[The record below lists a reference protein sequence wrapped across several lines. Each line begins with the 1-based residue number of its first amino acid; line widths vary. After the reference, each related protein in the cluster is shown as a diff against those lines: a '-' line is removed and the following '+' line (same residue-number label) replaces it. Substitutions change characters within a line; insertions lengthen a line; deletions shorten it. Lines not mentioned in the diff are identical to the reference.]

1 VSLTQQVLDFT
12 RRTGRY
18 PNKKLGQ
25 NFLIDANIMPKIAKI
40 ADLTDDDSVL
50 EVGPGLGFLTRELLP
65 RAKKVV
71 AVEID
76 TSLYAEL
83 ESRFA
88 HVSNLV
94 LLRGNIL
101 QQDLSY
107 LIQTFGLTKVVANL
121 PYNISGSI
129 LWELMRH
136 RERLETLVLMI
147 QTEMA
152 DRLVAHAGS
161 KSYSALTVW
170 TTYHAQIEVRRT
182 LSPQQF
188 FPIPK
193 VSSAVVK
200 IQLRSQPKVEVLDKG
215 LFRQV
220 IAGSFHTR
228 RKMLRNSIKAS
239 NVPIDTSTLDLA
251 MVQVGIDSKR
261 RGETLSVSEFV
272 ALTNSIHQLLTS

>member
-50 EVGPGLGFLTRELLP
+50 EVGPGLGFLTQELLP

-220 IAGSFHTR
+220 VAGSFHTR

>member
-50 EVGPGLGFLTRELLP
+50 EVGPGLGFLTQELLP

>member
-1 VSLTQQVLDFT
+1 
-12 RRTGRY
+12 
-18 PNKKLGQ
+18 
-25 NFLIDANIMPKIAKI
+25 M
-40 ADLTDDDSVL
+40 
-50 EVGPGLGFLTRELLP
+50 
-65 RAKKVV
+65 

-136 RERLETLVLMI
+136 RERIETLVLMI

>member
-1 VSLTQQVLDFT
+1 MSLTQQVLDFT

-50 EVGPGLGFLTRELLP
+50 EVGPGLGFLTQELLP

-83 ESRFA
+83 ESRFG
-88 HVSNLV
+88 HVANLV

>member
-1 VSLTQQVLDFT
+1 MSLTQQVLDFT

-50 EVGPGLGFLTRELLP
+50 EVGPGLGFLTQELLP

-121 PYNISGSI
+121 P
-129 LWELMRH
+129 
-136 RERLETLVLMI
+136 
-147 QTEMA
+147 
-152 DRLVAHAGS
+152 
-161 KSYSALTVW
+161 
-170 TTYHAQIEVRRT
+170 
-182 LSPQQF
+182 
-188 FPIPK
+188 
-193 VSSAVVK
+193 
-200 IQLRSQPKVEVLDKG
+200 
-215 LFRQV
+215 
-220 IAGSFHTR
+220 
-228 RKMLRNSIKAS
+228 
-239 NVPIDTSTLDLA
+239 
-251 MVQVGIDSKR
+251 
-261 RGETLSVSEFV
+261 
-272 ALTNSIHQLLTS
+272 

>member
-1 VSLTQQVLDFT
+1 MSLTQQVLDFT

>member
-1 VSLTQQVLDFT
+1 MSLTQQVLDFT
-12 RRTGRY
+12 LRTGRY

-25 NFLIDANIMPKIAKI
+25 NFLIDANVLPKIAKI
-40 ADLTDDDSVL
+40 ADLTEVDSVL
-50 EVGPGLGFLTRELLP
+50 EVGPGLGFLTQELFQ

-76 TSLYAEL
+76 TCLYAEL

-121 PYNISGSI
+121 PYNISGPI
-129 LWELMRH
+129 LWKLMEH
-136 RERLETLVLMI
+136 QEQLETLVLMM

-152 DRLVAHAGS
+152 DRLVARAGS
-161 KSYSALTVW
+161 KNYSVLTVW
-170 TTYHAQIEVRRT
+170 TGYHAQTEVQRT

-188 FPIPK
+188 FP
-193 VSSAVVK
+193 
-200 IQLRSQPKVEVLDKG
+200 
-215 LFRQV
+215 F
-220 IAGSFHTR
+220 
-228 RKMLRNSIKAS
+228 
-239 NVPIDTSTLDLA
+239 
-251 MVQVGIDSKR
+251 
-261 RGETLSVSEFV
+261 
-272 ALTNSIHQLLTS
+272 

>member
-129 LWELMRH
+129 LWELLRH

>member
-170 TTYHAQIEVRRT
+170 TAYHAQIEVRRT

>member
-1 VSLTQQVLDFT
+1 MSLTQQVLDFT

-25 NFLIDANIMPKIAKI
+25 NFLIDANVLPKIAKI
-40 ADLTDDDSVL
+40 ADLTEVDSVL
-50 EVGPGLGFLTRELLP
+50 EVGPGLGFLTQELFQ

-76 TSLYAEL
+76 TGLYAEL
-83 ESRFA
+83 ESRFS

-129 LWELMRH
+129 LWKLLKHQEQ
-136 RERLETLVLMI
+136 LETLVLMM

-152 DRLVAHAGS
+152 DRLVARAGS
-161 KSYSALTVW
+161 KNYSVLTVW
-170 TTYHAQIEVRRT
+170 TGYHAQTEVQHT

-193 VSSAVVK
+193 VSSAVMK
-200 IQLRSQPKVEVLDKG
+200 IQLRSQPKVEVLDKD

-228 RKMLRNSIKAS
+228 RKMLRNSIRAS
-239 NVPIDTSTLDLA
+239 NVPIDISTLDLA

-261 RGETLSVSEFV
+261 RGETLSISEFV
-272 ALTNSIHQLLTS
+272 DLTNSIHQLLAS

>member
-1 VSLTQQVLDFT
+1 MSLTQQVLDFT

-25 NFLIDANIMPKIAKI
+25 NFLIDANVLPKIAKI
-40 ADLTDDDSVL
+40 ADLTADDSVL
-50 EVGPGLGFLTRELLP
+50 EIGPGLGFLTQELLP

-94 LLRGNIL
+94 LLHGNIL

-129 LWELMRH
+129 LWKLLKY
-136 RERLETLVLMI
+136 REQLETLVLMI
-147 QTEMA
+147 QAEMA

-170 TTYHAQIEVRRT
+170 TIYHAQTEVRHT

-193 VSSAVVK
+193 VSSTVVK
-200 IQLRSQPKVEVLDKG
+200 IQLRPQPKVAVLDKV

-220 IAGSFHTR
+220 IDGSFHTR
-228 RKMLRNSIKAS
+228 RKMLRNSIRAS
-239 NVPIDTSTLDLA
+239 NVPIDISTLDLA

-272 ALTNSIHQLLTS
+272 DLTNSIHQLLTG